1 MPKRIHPLI
10 SLSVIVLL
18 SLIAAGVLFGVL
30 SSTGIVKSAYAEF
43 GGAAAGFFAS
53 LYLLHR
59 WYVKMEGRDKQ
70 NEELRKTNEELRSTL
85 GSMQLPAF
93 DVPPDFTPY
102 IDYEHSMLMCYP
114 TEWKHQPLMM
124 QLTSV
129 FSEDPLTLR
138 PGDEVP
144 GRFSIAISSPG
155 QQTYTLKEVAIA
167 AKAANIS
174 NETLENELGVE
185 MSERTEALQ
194 VPLEKVLSLFGAVG
208 QTRKEQVYEINYMF
222 YEMIA
227 GEIISRDT
235 ELVNGRESLVI
246 EMKCEQPA
254 GEPVVIFAVVTYVE
268 ETDMIFT
275 FTFADNLSD
284 RPKIDLVRK
293 QVLDTIKFWE
303 TPVFK
308 GSSSSQS

>member
-70 NEELRKTNEELRSTL
+70 NEELRKTNEQLRSAL
-85 GSMQLPAF
+85 GKQLPAF

-102 IDYEHSMLMCYP
+102 IDHEHSMLMCYP

-144 GRFSIAISSPG
+144 GKFSIAISSPG
-155 QQTYTLKEVAIA
+155 QQTYTLKEVAMIA
-167 AKAANIS
+167 KTLDIS
-174 NETLENELGVE
+174 DETLENELGVE
-185 MSERTEALQ
+185 ISELTEALQ
-194 VPLEKVLSLFGAVG
+194 VPLEKVLSLLGAVG
-208 QTRKEQVYEINYMF
+208 QTRKEQIYEVNYMAC
-222 YEMIA
+222 EMIA
-227 GEIISRDT
+227 DEIVHRDT
-235 ELVNGRESLVI
+235 ELINGRESLVV
-246 EMKCEQPA
+246 EWKLEQPA
-254 GEPVVIFAVVTYVE
+254 GEPILIFSVITYLE
-268 ETDMIFT
+268 ETDIIFT

-284 RPKIDLVRK
+284 RPRIDLVRK
-293 QVLDTIKFWE
+293 QVLDTVKFW
-303 TPVFK
+303 
-308 GSSSSQS
+308 